1 MTPTGA
7 ERGDPPQPRPS
18 RPTQLRGWWPAALL
32 LVSTVAY
39 IAVYILVEPSTGR
52 SAGVLIAIPVIVSA
66 WFYGWP
72 GAVMAMV
79 VFLPITATLVH
90 VAHPDQRVSQAFSLA
105 DAPGIVVAWVA
116 GVVVGRWRDVERMR
130 QGELRARIAAEA
142 ESRAMNRFLA
152 TMNHELRTP
161 LNSILG
167 FSQLLAHQGA
177 ETLDEKQLRQLGHI
191 QSSGLHMLGLIGDI
205 LDLSKIAGGQME
217 VQVALLELAPLLGES
232 VAKVG
237 PLAEEKGLSL
247 SLDPAPEIWVEADRR
262 RLFQVLLNLLSN
274 AIKFTPP
281 GGQVRMTLSRTE
293 DIAEV
298 AVSDT
303 GIGIEPEDQE
313 RIFEEFVQID
323 PLSDARTQGSGLGL
337 TMSRRLLALMGGSIR
352 VYSKPGEGSVF
363 TVAFP
368 IPRSKSLVVVDPEG
382 ALAKRLEQST
392 YSLFAASGVKEG
404 AELAARHRPAAVV
417 LAEGVD
423 GADEAWIR
431 SSLKSRQPTAAIP
444 VLARAADRAS
454 LLREIVQTI
463 RPDRD

>member
-1 MTPTGA
+1 MIKSGATPDQSEIQAGRGA
-7 ERGDPPQPRPS
+7 
-18 RPTQLRGWWPAALL
+18 QLRSWWPAVLL
-32 LVSTVAY
+32 LLSTAAY
-39 IAVYILVEPSTGR
+39 IGVYIVVEPFTGR
-52 SAGVLIAIPVIVSA
+52 SAGALIAIPVIVSA

-90 VAHPDQRVSQAFSLA
+90 VAHPDQKVAQAFSLA
-105 DAPGIVVAWVA
+105 DAPGIAVAWVT
-116 GVVVGRWRDVERMR
+116 GVVVGRWRDVERLR
-130 QGELRARIAAEA
+130 RGELRARIAAEA

-177 ETLDEKQLRQLGHI
+177 QRLDEKQLRQLGHI
-191 QSSGLHMLGLIGDI
+191 QSSGFHMLGLIGDI

-217 VQVALLELAPLLGES
+217 VQIALLELAPLLDES
-232 VAKVG
+232 VAKVR

-247 SLDPAPEIWVEADRR
+247 TLDPSPEMWVEADRR

-274 AIKFTPP
+274 AVKFTPP
-281 GGQVRMTLSRTE
+281 GGEIRMTLRRTE
-293 DIAEV
+293 DIAEIS
-298 AVSDT
+298 VSDT

-313 RIFEEFVQID
+313 RIFDEFVQID
-323 PLSDARTQGSGLGL
+323 SHSDARTQGSGLGL

-352 VYSKPGEGSVF
+352 VYSVPDEGSVF

-368 IPRSKSLVVVDPEG
+368 IPRSRSLVVVDPDG
-382 ALAKRLEQST
+382 NLAERLERST
-392 YSLFAASGVKEG
+392 YSLYTADNVEEA

-417 LAEGVD
+417 LAESID
-423 GADEAWIR
+423 DADEAWIR
-431 SSLKSRQPTAAIP
+431 KALKGRQASAAIP
-444 VLARAADRAS
+444 VLARAADQVG

-463 RPDRD
+463 RPD

>member
-1 MTPTGA
+1 MIPS
-7 ERGDPPQPRPS
+7 GDGGGEQPQPRLS
-18 RPTQLRGWWPAALL
+18 RTAQLRGWWPAALL
-32 LVSTVAY
+32 LLSTAAY
-39 IAVYILVEPSTGR
+39 IVVYVLVEPITGR
-52 SAGVLIAIPVIVSA
+52 SAGALIAIPVIVSA

-79 VFLPITATLVH
+79 VFLPVTATLVH
-90 VAHPDQRVSQAFSLA
+90 VAHPDQKVAQAFSLA
-105 DAPGIVVAWVA
+105 DAPGIAVAWVS

-142 ESRAMNRFLA
+142 ESKAMNRFLA

-167 FSQLLAHQGA
+167 FSQLLVHQGGG
-177 ETLDEKQLRQLGHI
+177 TLDEKQLRQLGHI

-217 VQVALLELAPLLGES
+217 VQVALIELGPLLDES
-232 VAKVG
+232 VAKVR

-247 SLDPAPEIWVEADRR
+247 SLDPPAEIWVEADRR

-281 GGQVRMTLSRTE
+281 GGEIELTLRRTE

-298 AVSDT
+298 SVSDT

-313 RIFEEFVQID
+313 RIFDEFVQID
-323 PLSDARTQGSGLGL
+323 PISDARTQGSGLGL

-352 VYSKPGEGSVF
+352 VHSKPGEGSVF

-368 IPRSKSLVVVDPEG
+368 IPRARSLVVVDPEG
-382 ALAKRLEQST
+382 SLAERLERST
-392 YSLFAASGVKEG
+392 YSLYLAAGIHEA

-417 LAEGVD
+417 LAESVD
-423 GADEAWIR
+423 STDEAWIR
-431 SSLKSRQPTAAIP
+431 TSLKSRQATAGIP
-444 VLARAADRAS
+444 VLARAADRAG

-463 RPDRD
+463 RPD